1 MSFNNFLSIA
11 PDRKLSVFFAVYAQC
26 DPNLIGIPFQ
36 ITINSSTST
45 ILFANT
51 SHVSYFGDEKEEIL
65 FSVNSIRC
73 IGSIKPIDEN
83 KRLCQINLT
92 LTSENDPEL
101 HVLTEHMRQDIYAHG
116 DGRDRLDRLLIKL
129 RQFQGAQE
137 A

>member
-1 MSFNNFLSIA
+1 MVNAQGSPMSFNNFFSIA
-11 PDRKLSVFFAVYAQC
+11 PDQELSVFFAVYAQC

-51 SHVSYFGDEKEEIL
+51 SH
-65 FSVNSIRC
+65 
-73 IGSIKPIDEN
+73 PIDEN

-101 HVLTEHMRQDIYAHG
+101 HVLTEHMR
-116 DGRDRLDRLLIKL
+116 
-129 RQFQGAQE
+129 
-137 A
+137 